1 MTSRKELLKRR
12 EAEAERIAISL
23 ARQKGE
29 RRSTIKGGEG
39 TVAWVTEQQC
49 IGCDQCT
56 IVCDDDAIELY
67 NKNMASPLLQVPSNR
82 KAKIIRKECTGCRLC
97 VLACPTDAIAMI
109 DR

>member
-1 MTSRKELLKRR
+1 MTTSEDLAKRR
-12 EAEAERIAISL
+12 SAEAERIAISL

-29 RRSTIKGGEG
+29 KRALIKGGDG
-39 TVAWVTEQQC
+39 TVAWVTENLC

-67 NKNMASPLLQVPSNR
+67 FKDMVSPLLEVPSNR
-82 KAKIIRKECTGCRLC
+82 KAKILRDPCTGCRLC
-97 VLACPTDAIAMI
+97 VLACPTDAITMI

>member
-1 MTSRKELLKRR
+1 MTSRDDLAKRR

-39 TVAWVTEQQC
+39 TVAWVTENLC

-56 IVCDDDAIELY
+56 IVCDDDAIEMY
-67 NKNMASPLLQVPSNR
+67 KVAMRSPLINVDSNQ
-82 KAKIIRKECTGCRLC
+82 KAKIIRDACTGCRLC
-97 VLACPTDAIAMI
+97 VLACPTDAISMI